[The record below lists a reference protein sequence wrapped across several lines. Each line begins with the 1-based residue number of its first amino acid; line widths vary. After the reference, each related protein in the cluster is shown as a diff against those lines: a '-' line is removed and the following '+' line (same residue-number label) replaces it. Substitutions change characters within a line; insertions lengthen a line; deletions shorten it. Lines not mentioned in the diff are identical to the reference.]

1 MNTEVQTIQ
10 ISVSKKQKENPMAK
24 QILQIGNQ
32 ISNLLYG
39 KSLEQCLGYKQKI
52 LPVSVEYNKNRRYFI
67 KLPCSLDDIKDD
79 KKSIENY
86 TYITNMVKHGKK
98 EGFSMEFA

>member
-1 MNTEVQTIQ
+1 MNTEVQSIQ

-52 LPVSVEYNKNRRYFI
+52 LPVSVEYNKNRRYFY
-67 KLPCSLDDIKDD
+67 C
-79 KKSIENY
+79 
-86 TYITNMVKHGKK
+86 
-98 EGFSMEFA
+98 